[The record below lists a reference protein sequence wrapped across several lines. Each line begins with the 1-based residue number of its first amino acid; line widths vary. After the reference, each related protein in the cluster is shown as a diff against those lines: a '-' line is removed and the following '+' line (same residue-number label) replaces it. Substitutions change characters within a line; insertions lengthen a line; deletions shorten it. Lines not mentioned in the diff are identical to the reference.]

1 MILHNRPFAA
11 SDIDQSF
18 LIDFNRRDSCLH
30 DTVVSRI
37 FPSQLTPE
45 AEMQK
50 VADAAD
56 ISLQFFSAGAN
67 FWAIFG
73 PFLGPED
80 QKTAKKRISKF
91 LICYCFL
98 LLL

>member
-56 ISLQFFSAGAN
+56 ISLLFFSAGAN
-67 FWAIFG
+67 FWAILGHFWAILG
-73 PFLGPED
+73 HFWANLGNLGSFLGY
-80 QKTAKKRISKF
+80 F
-91 LICYCFL
+91 G
-98 LLL
+98 